1 MAFFSGKHTV
11 ELENYTIEIG
21 KAIYD
26 FFTRK
31 FKGLNQVEDAANAF
45 GMDMK
50 QVKEE
55 EDTREEHYMKLSEE
69 EGRDV
74 RFPMPKKGI
83 KKITQEESYKRIEA
97 KI

>member
-1 MAFFSGKHTV
+1 MVFFYWKHTV
-11 ELENYTIEIG
+11 ELENYNIEFG

-26 FFTRK
+26 FFTK
-31 FKGLNQVEDAANAF
+31 NFKRLNQVEEATNVF

-55 EDTREEHYMKLSEE
+55 EDTRKEHYRKPSEE

-74 RFPMPKKGI
+74 RFPMPKKRNQ
-83 KKITQEESYKRIEA
+83 KITQEEFYKRIEA